1 MREWAF
7 GGSIHS
13 FGPLPSSCR
22 RSARTGSS
30 DRCLKNRRKI
40 PHAIAFARSSTKPTS
55 CLRLLTNSGAVKT
68 AAVLTRDPI
77 LLEDLLE
84 NGQGVGRVDGL
95 VTFVTGGLPGE
106 RVRVAVDEIK
116 RNYTSAHVVSIE
128 QQSPDRVESPC
139 PVFPRCGGCQTLHLR
154 YEAERVWKRRL
165 VADAL
170 ARLGG
175 LKDVVVD
182 EVVSVQDGDARGYR
196 NKVSLVCK
204 WKDGR
209 ARLGFY
215 EARSHRLV
223 SIEGCPVLIPRL
235 GAAVRQ
241 LVEFARDV
249 PQAMRGVEHIV
260 VRASATGSEFVI
272 SFNGR
277 DPNKSLGAATP
288 EMLRRIPEL
297 TGIVSNWDRPTE
309 NAVFGRRFA
318 SLWGS
323 PVIRERIAGV
333 TLRFG
338 VASFFQINTPVL
350 ETLAAR
356 ILTMFEGARRVVDLY
371 CGVGTFGVLLG
382 KKGIASTGVESF
394 KPAVDEARANAAE
407 NGVVNAAFEC
417 ATAAEALQG
426 ERGRTLVAG
435 ADAVILDP
443 PRKGCEEGVLEAIAS
458 SALARVAYVSCNPA
472 TLARDAKVLGA
483 AGFRIGPVTPFDMF
497 PHTGHVEVLAEFTR
511 TS

>member
-1 MREWAF
+1 M
-7 GGSIHS
+7 
-13 FGPLPSSCR
+13 
-22 RSARTGSS
+22 
-30 DRCLKNRRKI
+30 
-40 PHAIAFARSSTKPTS
+40 
-55 CLRLLTNSGAVKT
+55 TNSGAVKT
-68 AAVLTRDPI
+68 AADLARDPI
-77 LLEDLLE
+77 VLEDLLE

-106 RVRVAVDEIK
+106 RVRIAVDELK
-116 RNYTSAHVVSIE
+116 RNYASAHAVAIE
-128 QQSPDRVESPC
+128 QRSADRIESPC

-154 YEAERVWKRRL
+154 YEAERAWKRRM
-165 VADAL
+165 VTDAL
-170 ARLGG
+170 TRLGG
-175 LKDVVVD
+175 LKDVAVD
-182 EVVSVQDGDARGYR
+182 EVVSAQGDDARGYR
-196 NKVSLVCK
+196 NKVSLVCA

-223 SIEGCPVLIPRL
+223 PIEGCPVLIPRL
-235 GAAVRQ
+235 GAAVEA
-241 LVEFARDV
+241 LITFSRDV
-249 PQAMRGVEHIV
+249 PQAVRAVEHIV
-260 VRASATGSEFVI
+260 VRASATEPELVM

-277 DPNKSLGAATP
+277 DANKSLGAVTP
-288 EMLRRIPEL
+288 ELLRRIPAL

-323 PVIRERIAGV
+323 PVIRERIAGA
-333 TLRFG
+333 TFSFG

-356 ILTMFEGARRVVDLY
+356 LLPMLEGATRVVDLY

-382 KKGIASTGVESF
+382 KRGIASTGVESF

-417 ATAAEALQG
+417 ATAADALSG
-426 ERGRTLVAG
+426 ERGRTLFAG

-443 PRKGCEEGVLEAIAS
+443 PRKGCEDGVLAAIAS
-458 SALARVAYVSCNPA
+458 SGVARAAYVSCNPA
-472 TLARDAKVLGA
+472 TLARDAKALVA
-483 AGFRIGPVTPFDMF
+483 AGFRVGTVTPFDMF
-497 PHTGHVEVLAEFTR
+497 PHTGHVEVLVEFTR
-511 TS
+511 AS